1 MFIETLHLWPLWSS
15 NFLHSGSL
23 SVARQFLFLKI
34 KQGPASLQAEAL
46 VLSELI
52 HQSTKMGKDE
62 RKISRHKKEK
72 KVRFYASANLKCKKF
87 YKIHTPKKKKKTFK
101 I

>member
-1 MFIETLHLWPLWSS
+1 MCIDTLDLWPLWIHEQIS

-23 SVARQFLFLKI
+23 SIERQFLFLKI
-34 KQGPASLQAEAL
+34 KQDPASLQAEAL

-62 RKISRHKKEK
+62 RKIWRHKKK
-72 KVRFYASANLKCKKF
+72 RFYACANLK
-87 YKIHTPKKKKKTFK
+87 
-101 I
+101 